1 MAQENYVSRTPR
13 LMKSFDRAI
22 SLVEPILDARYG
34 AEANALIQESRR
46 YYRNLI
52 PEIPYYGENN
62 ILLDV
67 FFFPA
72 SRHLGIYK
80 AFRERGKTLEEV
92 GQLVY
97 EIGEAEIKAIPVL
110 VRRAIATLWFS
121 RWLTNRLERRAR
133 LLSAREHAGGYQ
145 VEFLRGDGITF
156 DYEFDYHSCAVLNFY
171 RQQGAAELVP
181 YICAIDR
188 IASDLLGWGL
198 HRTMTLAA
206 GGSKCDFQF
215 KKGGKTLLEIPQ
227 SLG

>member
-34 AEANALIQESRR
+34 AEAYALVEEARQ
-46 YYRNLI
+46 YYRDLI
-52 PEIPYYGENN
+52 PEIPYFGENN
-62 ILLDV
+62 ILLDM

-92 GQLVY
+92 GQLVF
-97 EIGEAEIKAIPVL
+97 EIGEAEINTIPAL
-110 VRRAIATLWFS
+110 VRRIIAVLWFS
-121 RWLTNRLERRAR
+121 HWFTNRLEKRAR
-133 LLSAREHAGGYQ
+133 FLSARKHLGGYE
-145 VEFLRGDGITF
+145 VEFVRGDGIAF
-156 DYEFDYHSCAVLNFY
+156 DFEFDYHQCAVLNFY

-181 YICAIDR
+181 YICAIDK

-215 KKGGKTLLEIPQ
+215 KKGGKTRLVVPQ
-227 SLG
+227 SLV

>member
-1 MAQENYVSRTPR
+1 MAQESYVSRTPG

-22 SLVEPILDARYG
+22 SLVEPVLDVRYG
-34 AEANALIQESRR
+34 AESNALIQESRR
-46 YYRNLI
+46 YYRDVI
-52 PEIPYYGENN
+52 PEIPYFGESN

-97 EIGEAEIKAIPVL
+97 EIGEAEINAIPAL
-110 VRRAIATLWFS
+110 VRRTIAILWFS
-121 RWLTNRLERRAR
+121 HWFTNRLEKRAR
-133 LLSAREHAGGYQ
+133 VLSTQKHPGGYE
-145 VEFLRGDGITF
+145 VEFVRGDGKAF
-156 DYEFDYHSCAVLNFY
+156 DYEFDYHQCAVLNFY

-181 YICAIDR
+181 YICAIDK
-188 IASDLLGWGL
+188 IASELLGWGL
-198 HRTMTLAA
+198 HRTMTLAD

-215 KKGGKTLLEIPQ
+215 KKGGKTLLVIPQ
-227 SLG
+227 SLV